1 MNAYMHQ
8 TAICDAVAQ
17 KSEAEVIGRAEFVE
31 LGGRSGRISMFF
43 NSPDDCQEAAERLA
57 QLAKEM
63 REHAAEVSGS

>member
-17 KSEAEVIGRAEFVE
+17 KSEAGVIGRAEFTE
-31 LGGRSGRISMFF
+31 LGGRTGTLSMFF
-43 NSPDDCQEAAERLA
+43 NSPDDCQEAADRLA

-63 REHAAEVSGS
+63 REHLAEVPGS